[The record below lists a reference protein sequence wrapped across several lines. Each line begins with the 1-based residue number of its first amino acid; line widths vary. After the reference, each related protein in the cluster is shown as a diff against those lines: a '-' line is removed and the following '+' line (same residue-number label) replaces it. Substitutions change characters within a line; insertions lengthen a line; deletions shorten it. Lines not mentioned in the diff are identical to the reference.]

1 MPNQDIRVGFT
12 FRNNL
17 ILTKMEERGI
27 TSVAELCRQLNEQS
41 KRATKINQAN
51 IGRLINMKES
61 AQNQEGSWTYYA
73 LRLAEFF
80 NCLPED
86 LFSNMQKQIALKR
99 NRAEA
104 ELNFAEIQA
113 LLIQPQANPE
123 AQLQAK
129 ELSGRI
135 REALASLPT
144 RQGEVLRM
152 RFGIDCEEMTLE
164 QISEIYS
171 VNRERIR
178 QIELRGLR
186 NLKHPSKS
194 KVILA
199 TAATSSKV
207 KSPWGIETVH
217 NFDESVLD
225 ALREKQ

>member
-41 KRATKINQAN
+41 KRTTKVNQAN

-61 AQNQEGSWTYYA
+61 AQNQEGTWTYYA

-86 LFSNMQKQIALKR
+86 LFSDMQKQIALKR

-104 ELNFAEIQA
+104 EVNFAEIQA
-113 LLIQPQANPE
+113 LTSRPFSRPDVII
-123 AQLQAK
+123 QAK
-129 ELSGRI
+129 KFSGKI
-135 REALASLPT
+135 RDALAALPK

-152 RFGIDCEEMTLE
+152 RFGIDCEEMTLA
-164 QISEIYS
+164 QIGEVFGVIP
-171 VNRERIR
+171 ERVR
-178 QIELRGLR
+178 QIEARGLR
-186 NLKHPSKS
+186 NLKHPARSKPLIAD
-194 KVILA
+194 V
-199 TAATSSKV
+199 ATSAKV
-207 KSPWGIETVH
+207 KSYWGMSTKVII
-217 NFDESVLD
+217 DEDIMD
-225 ALREKQ
+225 ALHDI